1 MHLGPT
7 STCRSNPLNVLPCN
21 LISFLHNLTQPVRD
35 FTLSYQRR
43 EHMRSTYAS
52 ASMDTYDFPTS
63 ILTKKFGDADPL
75 FSQDWTY

>member
-21 LISFLHNLTQPVRD
+21 LISFLHTQPVTHR
-35 FTLSYQRR
+35 
-43 EHMRSTYAS
+43 HI
-52 ASMDTYDFPTS
+52 YDFPTS
-63 ILTKKFGDADPL
+63 ILTKMFGDADPL